1 MERFS
6 FSEDKVNNPLNLL
19 WLWIGLNTA
28 SQVIDLVETGLYTR
42 AVPEDQCM
50 IIPNDEVGNNILVF
64 IFAILTLDMG
74 YLATIWYYFKLRRQ
88 TAVESRSRLSSSN
101 FSEEIRVNSGLEM
114 LSNPLI

>member
-42 AVPEDQCM
+42 AVPEDQ
-50 IIPNDEVGNNILVF
+50 
-64 IFAILTLDMG
+64 
-74 YLATIWYYFKLRRQ
+74 
-88 TAVESRSRLSSSN
+88 
-101 FSEEIRVNSGLEM
+101 
-114 LSNPLI
+114 